1 MKKIWK
7 LVIGGIETKIF
18 NLILVTVILLTAVF
32 AGITVYQS
40 GMLTSLT
47 AETGKRQQ
55 ESTSAIISETMSVV
69 TRSSMERTT
78 DLEAEIADGMF
89 RSIKA
94 RVMMVADYAGKIFAD
109 PDRYTAKPYAGPD
122 ASLHG
127 KLVAQ
132 VLWADG
138 VDPEDPANAAR
149 AGLAANLADLMIS
162 LCDATESD
170 NVYIGFPEG
179 FFLSVN
185 RSSGDW
191 FEDGKLRSYDARSRF
206 WYRQAAEAGGIVF
219 SDLEVDATTGEL
231 SVVCAVPVYGKDGEL
246 AAVVGSDLFLH
257 AMENVVQGF
266 VSDGGYSW
274 IVNREGHVIYS
285 PNPEIIQIS
294 SSAEAADLRESEN
307 RELAELVNDAIAGK
321 ADVRVVKVNGA
332 DYYMVGDPIE
342 TVGWTLFTAFPKDLV
357 DQVEV
362 SLLESYDQITNDARA
377 VYQDKIKKSSHSS
390 LILFI
395 LLTAVAF
402 TAAVVVGKRI
412 VKPLNDITRDIATIN
427 QQKPE
432 FEMKDAYRTGDE
444 IEVLAQS
451 FAGLSHK
458 TVEYVEEVKRVTAEK
473 ERIGTELNMAKRIQ
487 EGMLPN
493 IFPAFPDRQEFDL
506 YASMDPA
513 REVGG
518 DFYDFFLIDDD
529 HLALVMADV
538 SGKGVPGALF
548 MMASKIILQSCAKQG
563 GTPAEILPRANRA
576 ICSNNTMEMFV
587 TVWLGILEISTGRLT
602 AANAGHEYPM
612 IKRADGTF
620 EIFKDKHGFVIG
632 GMDGIRYKGYELELH
647 PGDKL
652 FLYTDGVPE
661 ATDEEKKMFG
671 TERMLKALNRHRSDT
686 PDDILTGV
694 REEVN
699 DFVGDA
705 EQFDDLTMLCLEYK
719 GEVERQERVSGS

>member
-78 DLEAEIADGMF
+78 EMESQIVDEMF
-89 RSIKA
+89 RDIKS
-94 RVMMVADYAGKIFAD
+94 RVMLVGDYATKIFTD
-109 PDRYTAKPYAGPD
+109 PDSYPAKSYGGPD

-127 KLVAQ
+127 KLAAQ

-138 VDPEDPANAAR
+138 VDPEDPVVAER
-149 AGLAANLADLMIS
+149 AGLAANLSELIIS
-162 LCDATESD
+162 LCDATASD
-170 NVYIGFPEG
+170 NVYVGFPEG
-179 FFLSVN
+179 FFLSIN

-191 FEDGKLRSYDARSRF
+191 FQEDGTLKSYDARTRF
-206 WYRQAAEAGGIVF
+206 WYRQAAEAGKLVF

-231 SVVCAVPVYGKDGEL
+231 SVVCAMPIYGTDGEL

-257 AMENVVQGF
+257 AMEKVIRGF
-266 VSDGGYSW
+266 VTDGGYTW
-274 IVNREGHVIYS
+274 IVNSEGHVIYS
-285 PNPEIIQIS
+285 PNPEVIRMS
-294 SSAEAADLRESEN
+294 ESASAVDLRESEN
-307 RELAELVNDAIAGK
+307 QELANLINDSMAGK
-321 ADVRVVKVNGA
+321 ADVRVVTVNNA
-332 DYYMVGDPIE
+332 EFYMMGVPID
-342 TVGWTLFTAFPKDLV
+342 TVGWTLFSAFPKDLV

-362 SLLESYDQITNDARA
+362 SLLGSYDQITNDARA
-377 VYQDKIKKSSHSS
+377 VYQERIKKSSHSS

-395 LLTAVAF
+395 LLTVTAF
-402 TAAVVVGKRI
+402 AAAVVVGKRI
-412 VKPLNDITRDIATIN
+412 VKPLNTITREIASIN
-427 QQKPE
+427 EQKPE

-487 EGMLPN
+487 EGMLPS
-493 IFPAFPDRQEFDL
+493 IFPAFPDRPEFDL

-563 GTPAEILPRANRA
+563 GTPAEILTRANQA

-632 GMDGIRYKGYELELH
+632 GYDGIRYKGYELELH

-671 TERMLKALNRHRSDT
+671 TERMLTALNRHQSDT
-686 PDDILTGV
+686 PDGILV
-694 REEVN
+694 SMREEVN

-719 GEVERQERVSGS
+719 GNITLKDE